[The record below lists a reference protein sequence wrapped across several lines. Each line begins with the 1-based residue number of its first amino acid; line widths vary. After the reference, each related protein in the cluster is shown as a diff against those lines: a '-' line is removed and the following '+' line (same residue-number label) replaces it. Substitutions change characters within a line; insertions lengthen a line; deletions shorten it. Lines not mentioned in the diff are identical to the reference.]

1 MGVHRFFADVGLAV
15 VANNKWLFFDRSATV
30 MHVKLSNSHG
40 TFGGGR
46 RLVRLLGIKAP
57 QEFLEFHF

>member
-1 MGVHRFFADVGLAV
+1 MD
-15 VANNKWLFFDRSATV
+15 FFDRAATV